1 MPAGILSAGIAH
13 SATPKPARITLH
25 VAVLEPARGDFS
37 AQTRLMANGL
47 EIGVASINRTAK
59 KTGVRIQLDRT
70 RFKPQTKPAALIT
83 RLAKAGVT
91 AVVLPCH
98 PDLQATIAAAAAR
111 RKLLVLAPC
120 DSNARTAQR
129 VPRYWSVGMAGN
141 AEAAGL
147 ANFAAL
153 QNGTSALIVSSKRS
167 SYSTTFAGYLREAA
181 KRRGISVVGQTSV
194 RLDGRDVD
202 SLVTEIRR
210 TKPRVILS
218 GLFSPYS
225 EKIVLKLRAR
235 GILTPIY
242 LTSGADMPMD
252 LARYGDAMK
261 DVTFASFGFARP
273 NADQPFVAAYRT
285 RFRRE
290 VYGGFP
296 GIGFE
301 TARVLDTA
309 ARKARSNAPDALDRA
324 LTRGFTTVGIAAGGL
339 AYGPGIG
346 HHPVAEVSL
355 ARIIRGAYVP
365 LVASVPPAAMVPPA

>member
-1 MPAGILSAGIAH
+1 
-13 SATPKPARITLH
+13 
-25 VAVLEPARGDFS
+25 
-37 AQTRLMANGL
+37 
-47 EIGVASINRTAK
+47 
-59 KTGVRIQLDRT
+59 
-70 RFKPQTKPAALIT
+70 
-83 RLAKAGVT
+83 
-91 AVVLPCH
+91 
-98 PDLQATIAAAAAR
+98 
-111 RKLLVLAPC
+111 
-120 DSNARTAQR
+120 
-129 VPRYWSVGMAGN
+129 MAGN